1 MRVNLDG
8 IHTNLRFSAAHMVI
22 GHESCGKIHGHSYIL
37 DVEVEGARSG
47 QFGFVIDF
55 KILKNIARS
64 VCKSLDH
71 RVLIPL
77 DSPDL
82 EVTYEDDNTIEFK
95 VLGEL
100 EYKLPKSDVVLL
112 PIVSTTAES
121 LSVYITDKI
130 IEQLEDTSTLEYIEV
145 QVNEGI
151 GQGASYRKFLGGDIN
166 DK

>member
-22 GHESCGKIHGHSYIL
+22 GHESCGKIHGHSYIV
-37 DVEVEGARSG
+37 DVEVEGQRNG

-55 KILKNIARS
+55 KILKDITRKI
-64 VCKSLDH
+64 CKSLDH

-95 VLGEL
+95 VLDCL
-100 EYKLPKSDVVLL
+100 EYKLPKQDVVLL
-112 PIVSTTAES
+112 PTPSTTAES
-121 LSVYITDKI
+121 LSVYITENIVDE
-130 IEQLEDTSTLEYIEV
+130 IENKEFLNYMEV

-151 GQGASYRKFLGGDIN
+151 GQGASYRYYFN
-166 DK
+166 Q

>member
-22 GHESCGKIHGHSYIL
+22 GHKSCGKIHGHSYIV
-37 DVEVEGARSG
+37 DVEVDGERSG

-55 KILKNIARS
+55 KILKDITRS
-64 VCKSLDH
+64 ICKTLDH
-71 RVLIPL
+71 RVLIPV

-82 EVTYEDDNTIEFK
+82 EVTYEDENTIEFM
-95 VLGEL
+95 VLNCL

-112 PIVSTTAES
+112 PIPSTTAES
-121 LSVYITDKI
+121 LSVYITEKVV
-130 IEQLEDTSTLEYIEV
+130 EQLEDTSTLNYIEV

-151 GQGASYRKFLGGDIN
+151 GQGASYRKQL
-166 DK
+166 

>member
-22 GHESCGKIHGHSYIL
+22 GHESCGKIHGHSYIV
-37 DVEVEGARSG
+37 DVEVDGERSG

-55 KILKNIARS
+55 KILKNITRS
-64 VCKSLDH
+64 ICKTLDH
-71 RVLIPL
+71 SVLIPL

-82 EVTYEDDNTIEFK
+82 EVTFEDDKTIEFT
-95 VLGEL
+95 VLDCL

-130 IEQLEDTSTLEYIEV
+130 VEQIEDTSTLNYIEV

-151 GQGASYRKFLGGDIN
+151 GQGASYRKQL
-166 DK
+166 

>member
-1 MRVNLDG
+1 MKVNLDG

-22 GHESCGKIHGHSYIL
+22 GHESCGKIHGHSYIV
-37 DVEVEGARSG
+37 DVEVDGERNG

-55 KILKNIARS
+55 KILKNITRKI
-64 VCKSLDH
+64 CKSLDH

-95 VLGEL
+95 VLDCL
-100 EYKLPKSDVVLL
+100 EYKLPKQDVVLL
-112 PIVSTTAES
+112 PTTSTTAES
-121 LSVYITDKI
+121 LSVYITEKI
-130 IEQLEDTSTLEYIEV
+130 VSELENREFLNYIEL

-151 GQGASYRKFLGGDIN
+151 GQGASYRYYFQE
-166 DK
+166 